1 MNHIDNT
8 TPDTIDQIQH
18 SDHQR
23 AQAAHEDILA
33 LFARLKPQDVERF
46 YRSYRSWSIQPRIQT
61 LHREIAELQQAIA
74 RNTELMDRYQ
84 PSPIAQTILA
94 QFQTNG
100 VNDLDLL
107 DRMLER
113 GDDWLG
119 HTMQLLEQC
128 ERLDI
133 IHGNYTEWCE
143 HALEGA
149 YDWIGSMSEEDDT
162 SVEATES
169 TLSSSEVFDE
179 STEQL
184 LLQKLLSEEEEATQP
199 SDVVEQPVS
208 DTAPEEQ
215 VVDASTEL
223 PASVETLSSEAA
235 APTTPQPAQ
244 EEDESET
251 EYPTTPQPAQ
261 EEDESETE
269 HPTTSQF
276 TQEEGEEKQ
285 TAEEA
290 SSATISDTDTPSAEE
305 FIILLPA
312 PEADRAN
319 DEEGEVDLVA
329 VQDNTPDAIEV
340 SGAEDDISE
349 AIQQNSHTAEII
361 TNATDNEALDTETSE
376 VADLTHT
383 ANDTPDTENS
393 EITNNIDSAEM
404 AAIEIEQNEPD
415 IAEPAEQEPAEE
427 PAAHRGT
434 ISQDSVSLQE
444 EQSGEKT
451 EPAAPEATS
460 ETTDTI
466 DISEPS
472 NEATEEEEEAQ
483 DIVAEVSNIAEAAST
498 DEEQQPGETS
508 TDAEEIMEPTAQAAA
523 PTNDEESVTPSA
535 IDPQSETIQ
544 DDTVVETTNTQEQE
558 EVTLVQELSPAQE
571 EDGEEMIEEHA
582 SEKKRAE
589 PSPLP
594 YPSNV
599 LDSDEDTIAIPTISF
614 LTSRATPPRVP
625 AIAKADTQQTIPA
638 IITDQTPSPKEET
651 TFSEV
656 TTTIPNLQAA
666 IAQASQLEVPAP
678 TQLQEQTEATTVMA
692 RLPEPAT
699 SYTQPA
705 TRHYPTPIWQ
715 EYSTNIGNQ
724 PAPEVLPQPHPGFF
738 RRLWLWFLAW
748 LKG

>member
-8 TPDTIDQIQH
+8 IPDTIDQIQH
-18 SDHQR
+18 SDHQLT
-23 AQAAHEDILA
+23 QAAHEDILA

-46 YRSYRSWSIQPRIQT
+46 YQSYRSWNIQPRIQT
-61 LHREIAELQQAIA
+61 LHWEIAELQQAIA
-74 RNTELMDRYQ
+74 HNTELMDQYQ

-94 QFQTNG
+94 QFQING

-107 DRMLER
+107 DRMLVR
-113 GDDWLG
+113 GDDWLD

-149 YDWIGSMSEEDDT
+149 YDWIDSMSEDDNT
-162 SVEATES
+162 SVDSTES
-169 TLSSSEVFDE
+169 TPSSSEVFDE

-184 LLQKLLSEEEEATQP
+184 LLQKLLSEEEEVTQP
-199 SDVVEQPVS
+199 SDIVEQPVS
-208 DTAPEEQ
+208 DTAPEEL

-223 PASVETLSSEAA
+223 PTSVEALSDEAA
-235 APTTPQPAQ
+235 PSTTSQPAQ
-244 EEDESET
+244 EGDESET
-251 EYPTTPQPAQ
+251 ELPTMPQSAQ
-261 EEDESETE
+261 EED
-269 HPTTSQF
+269 
-276 TQEEGEEKQ
+276 EEKQ
-285 TAEEA
+285 TAEES
-290 SSATISDTDTPSAEE
+290 SSAAISDTDILSAQEL
-305 FIILLPA
+305 IILLPA

-319 DEEGEVDLVA
+319 DEESEVDLVA
-329 VQDNTPDAIEV
+329 VQSDTPDDIEV

-349 AIQQNSHTAEII
+349 AIQQIPPTTEII
-361 TNATDNEALDTETSE
+361 TNATDNESLDTATTD

-383 ANDTPDTENS
+383 ANDTPDTETS
-393 EITNNIDSAEM
+393 EITNSIDSAEL

-415 IAEPAEQEPAEE
+415 IAEPAEHE

-444 EQSGEKT
+444 EQLGEKT
-451 EPAAPEATS
+451 ESTTPEATS

-472 NEATEEEEEAQ
+472 NEVTEEGKTQ
-483 DIVAEVSNIAEAAST
+483 DVVAEVSNVAGAAST
-498 DEEQQPGETS
+498 DEEQQPGETAIN
-508 TDAEEIMEPTAQAAA
+508 AEEIIEPTAQAVA
-523 PTNDEESVTPSA
+523 PTTDSSSVTPSA
-535 IDPQSETIQ
+535 IDSQPETIQ
-544 DDTVVETTNTQEQE
+544 DDTVVETTITQEQE

-582 SEKKRAE
+582 SEKKQAE

-614 LTSRATPPRVP
+614 LTSRITPPRVP

-638 IITDQTPSPKEET
+638 IVTGQTPSPKEET

-656 TTTIPNLQAA
+656 TTTIPNLQAV
-666 IAQASQLEVPAP
+666 IAQASRLEVPVPA
-678 TQLQEQTEATTVMA
+678 QLKEQTEATTVMA
-692 RLPEPAT
+692 RLPEPAA

-715 EYSTNIGNQ
+715 EYSTGIGNQ
-724 PAPEVLPQPHPGFF
+724 PAPEVLPQPRPGFF
-738 RRLWLWFLAW
+738 RRLWLWFLVW